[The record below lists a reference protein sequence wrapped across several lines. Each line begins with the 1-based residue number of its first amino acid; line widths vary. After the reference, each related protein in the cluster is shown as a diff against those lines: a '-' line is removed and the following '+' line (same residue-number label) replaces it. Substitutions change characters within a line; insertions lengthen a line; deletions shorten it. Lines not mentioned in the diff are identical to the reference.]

1 MKQRNVMM
9 AIGLLL
15 GISWV
20 PAIHAEE
27 VVAGG
32 SQQREVQKLEL
43 TSGKSMVLDL
53 PVAIKRA
60 SLANPEVADT
70 VVGMKRD
77 GRDNPLERI
86 EMTVSISD

>member
-1 MKQRNVMM
+1 MKQRNVVM

-15 GISWV
+15 GISVV

-27 VVAGG
+27 MVSGG
-32 SQQREVQKLEL
+32 NQPREVQRLEL
-43 TSGKSMVLDL
+43 TAGKSMVLDL

-70 VVGMKRD
+70 VVLLRP
-77 GRDNPLERI
+77 R
-86 EMTVSISD
+86 SI